1 MHRILLA
8 VIGIFIPIFLPVY
21 GIDKALDFEEN
32 YNRVP
37 YWQSQGRASDHLSG
51 TSLDADLPTSM
62 VFSLDE
68 STLKST
74 LNRSFGQ
81 GIFGGEVYFPNTE
94 GKMLRFDVREVSN
107 FSPVLA
113 AKYPNIKAYR
123 GYSSDHPE
131 IRLYFSYSPLG
142 LDATFVD
149 LGTRIKT
156 TIKKISSKDHS
167 YIAYTQLDD
176 SKPRQTLSCSTPEP
190 SKISL
195 RSAGNSQVMVD
206 LAGKMSPLVG
216 FSDERTLTT
225 YRLAVAANGQYTAY
239 HGGTVDSAL
248 AAINSTLTA
257 LNFIFETDIGIR
269 LELIDDN
276 DLIVYTDPD
285 TDPFQDD
292 ADNLNGTMNEEL
304 QVALDAVIGSENYD
318 VGHIFSGIGGGGNAG
333 AIGAFC
339 DDDVKGSAWSASTQP
354 EGGYFVNL
362 VAHEMGH
369 QLGANHT
376 FSMRTEGTG
385 TNIEPGSGTT
395 IMSYAGITGPDD
407 VALSGDDY

>member
-8 VIGIFIPIFLPVY
+8 VIGVFIAIVLPVY
-21 GIDKALDFEEN
+21 GADKALAFEEN
-32 YNRVP
+32 YDRVP

-107 FSPVLA
+107 FSPALA

-131 IRLYFSYSPLG
+131 IRLYFSYSPSG

-149 LGTRIKT
+149 VGTRVKT
-156 TIKKISSKDHS
+156 TIKKISPKDHS

-176 SKPRQTLSCSTPEP
+176 SKPRQALSCSTPEP

-195 RSAGNSQVMVD
+195 TAAGNSQVMVD
-206 LAGKMSPLVG
+206 LAGKMSPLMG

-292 ADNLNGTMNEEL
+292 ADNLM
-304 QVALDAVIGSENYD
+304 AL
-318 VGHIFSGIGGGGNAG
+318 
-333 AIGAFC
+333 
-339 DDDVKGSAWSASTQP
+339 
-354 EGGYFVNL
+354 
-362 VAHEMGH
+362 
-369 QLGANHT
+369 
-376 FSMRTEGTG
+376 
-385 TNIEPGSGTT
+385 
-395 IMSYAGITGPDD
+395 
-407 VALSGDDY
+407 